1 MQKLMENFELLLTVL
16 VLICLV
22 FYILDGRKYRKER
35 NYLLKVFSK
44 EKETDED
51 RNKYSRRL
59 LEAEKSLKP
68 KHRELFQA
76 VNMKINNR
84 NHLSGQ
90 ELIWASQPV
99 YKDEKLF
106 EFFGGMFWILF
117 IVLFVRSFLWEP
129 FKIPSSSM
137 EPTLQKGD
145 FILTQKYAYG
155 VKLPVLGWK
164 ILPLGGV
171 KRGDVFVFR
180 YPNNP
185 KLHYIKRVIALP
197 GDKVVF
203 NNGKVIVNG
212 QKAVLQLTGKRNG
225 YEDNLLY
232 KVYEEEFN
240 YGDDKSVS
248 GKHLMELSDNI
259 ENKHINSYNT
269 PMHTGFIDG
278 VEIQVP
284 EGHYFAMGDN
294 RDSSS
299 DSRMWG
305 FVPAKNLVGKASYIW
320 LNSDCVSFKG
330 NCKRIGRRVK

>member
-1 MQKLMENFELLLTVL
+1 MENFELLLTVL

-35 NYLLKVFSK
+35 NYLVKVFSQ
-44 EKETDED
+44 EKETDDD

-68 KHRELFQA
+68 KQRELFQA

-117 IVLFVRSFLWEP
+117 IILFVRSFLWEP

-155 VKLPVLGWK
+155 VKLPVLRWK
-164 ILPLGGV
+164 ILPMGEV
-171 KRGDVFVFR
+171 KRGDVFVFH

-197 GDKVVF
+197 GDKVIF
-203 NNGKVIVNG
+203 NNGEVMVNG
-212 QKAVLQLTGKRNG
+212 KKAALQLTGKRNG
-225 YEDNLLY
+225 YEDNFPY

-240 YGDDKSVS
+240 YGDDKSV
-248 GKHLMELSDNI
+248 GEKHLMELSDNI
-259 ENKHINSYNT
+259 ENKHINSFNT
-269 PMHTGFIDG
+269 PMYSGFIDG

-284 EGHYFAMGDN
+284 DGNYFAMGDN

-330 NCKRIGRRVK
+330 NCKRIGKRVK